1 MLEVVLLGIYAATMV
16 VLTIYSFI
24 QLQLVWLHR
33 RVVPRP
39 APAPPSTWPR
49 VTVQLPIFNERYVA
63 ERILDHVARLDY
75 PRDRLEIQVLDDSTD
90 DTREIVDAKLASL
103 RRSGL
108 AIALWRREDR
118 EGFKA
123 GALRDALPHARGELV
138 AIFDADFL
146 PRPDFLTTT
155 VPCFADPGLAV
166 VQARWGYIN
175 EQQSWLTRIQGF
187 FLDVHFTVEQ
197 GGRCGHGLFGNFNGT
212 AGVWRRAA
220 IEDAGG
226 WRADTLTEDV
236 DLSYRAQLRG
246 WRIEYLEGYETPSEL
261 PVDLGAFRSQ
271 QFRWMK
277 GGAENARLHLWRVLS
292 SGLRWRTKVHAC
304 AHLLASSVFLAVLL
318 MTLLSVPLAFVKN
331 SFIEWDYV
339 HVGMAF
345 FTSTLALCAVYYRSR
360 GARVRSLRGKLGFV
374 AMMVLFLMLMLGLA
388 LHNGVAVLRG
398 WLGQRTAFI
407 RTPKYGALRD
417 VRGWAGTAY
426 ARKAVGRIVLLEA
439 ALLLYLGLG
448 IARAIEIQDYGFVPI
463 QALAIGGLSWIVG
476 QTLVDALHL
485 RKTGRVG
492 GRRRNRGSRV
502 PRGEATP
509 PSPAHAPRQPSAT
522 GGC

>member
-1 MLEVVLLGIYAATMV
+1 MLEVVLLGIYAGTMAL
-16 VLTIYSFI
+16 LTVYSFV
-24 QLQLVWLHR
+24 QLQLAWLHR
-33 RVVPRP
+33 RVTRRP
-39 APAPPSTWPR
+39 AEPPPSSWPL

-63 ERILDHVARLDY
+63 ERVLDHVAALDY

-90 DTREIVDAKLASL
+90 DTRQIVDAKLASL
-103 RRSGL
+103 RRRGVS
-108 AIALWRREDR
+108 IDLWRREDR
-118 EGFKA
+118 DGFKA

-155 VPCFADPGLAV
+155 VPCFAEPRLAV

-175 EQQSWLTRIQGF
+175 EQQSLLTRIQGF

-197 GGRCGHGLFGNFNGT
+197 GARCGHGLFGNFNGT

-220 IEDAGG
+220 IDDAGG

-246 WRIEYLEGYETPSEL
+246 WRIEYLEDYETPSEL

-292 SGLRWRTKVHAC
+292 SSLGWRTKVHAC
-304 AHLLASSVFLAVLL
+304 AHLLASSVFLAMLL
-318 MTLLSVPLAFVKN
+318 VTLLSVPLAFVKN

-345 FTSTLALCAVYYRSR
+345 FASTLALCAVYYRSR
-360 GARVRSLRGKLGFV
+360 GARVRSLRGKLGFI
-374 AMMVLFLMLMLGLA
+374 AMLVLFLVLMLGLA

-398 WLGQRTAFI
+398 WLGQRTAFV

-417 VRGWAGTAY
+417 AGGWAVTAY
-426 ARKAVGRIVLLEA
+426 ARKAPSRIVLGEA

-448 IARAIEIQDYGFVPI
+448 IVRAIEIQDYGFVPI
-463 QALAIGGLSWIVG
+463 QVLASGGLAWIVG
-476 QTLVDALHL
+476 QTLVDAA
-485 RKTGRVG
+485 RMRWKSRASAAV
-492 GRRRNRGSRV
+492 NAPGSV
-502 PRGEATP
+502 IGSAG
-509 PSPAHAPRQPSAT
+509 SHADRSSAT
-522 GGC
+522 TCYQSDG